1 MREGVVIGVLL
12 FGTLVFAGLFS
23 SCQSRDPFLPTE
35 TPIPIVLERWE
46 IGIGV
51 SVE

>member
-23 SCQSRDPFLPTE
+23 SCQSRDPFFPTGLRLLFLVL
-35 TPIPIVLERWE
+35 TPLRL
-46 IGIGV
+46 
-51 SVE
+51 